1 MRFNRA
7 LTEDRFD
14 QLTERLATASMSRRG
29 AIGMIGG
36 VFAGAVASTSFGID
50 RAFARPTQLPLQI
63 YVVRH
68 GEKPPEPAGPPFGV
82 DRNQNSLSPRGW
94 QRSGALTVLFS
105 PAGRAESGAA
115 HSGGV
120 VRNGLWGRGGD
131 EDSPP
136 LRDHPGSQSPAR
148 HSDSVARPCRAG
160 ARIRRPGSVQ
170 RRRGGVGLL

>member
-36 VFAGAVASTSFGID
+36 VFAGAVASTSFRID
-50 RAFARPTQLPLQI
+50 RAFAQPTQLPLQI
-63 YVVRH
+63 CVVRH

-105 PAGRAESGAA
+105 PP
-115 HSGGV
+115 V
-120 VRNGLWGRGGD
+120 V
-131 EDSPP
+131 PK
-136 LRDHPGSQSPAR
+136 
-148 HSDSVARPCRAG
+148 
-160 ARIRRPGSVQ
+160 
-170 RRRGGVGLL
+170 VGLRTPAALRSEERRVGKECVP